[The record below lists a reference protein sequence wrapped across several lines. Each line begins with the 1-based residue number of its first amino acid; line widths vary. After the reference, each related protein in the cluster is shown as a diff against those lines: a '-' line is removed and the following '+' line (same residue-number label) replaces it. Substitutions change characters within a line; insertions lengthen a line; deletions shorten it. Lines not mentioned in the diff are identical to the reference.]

1 MSIDQQIYNT
11 AIKQGF
17 NPVAAKLIAAQAR
30 FESADYNSNVF
41 KLNNNTSGIKFI
53 GQPNSVK
60 GTLSPEGNYYA
71 KFNTVQDSINDKIVR
86 LYNITMGGISP
97 DQLKSSNSAED
108 FANKLKKRNYFGN
121 YSYATPQ
128 GQKEAANYASGLKSK
143 LLKINVIEFIQRN
156 KLALGLGLLLLGGGL
171 YYYFKIFV
179 NVSEKTKRIQCSTVC
194 GATHCRNF
202 SHFCASRIKF

>member
-71 KFNTVQDSINDKIVR
+71 KFNTIQDAINDKIVR
-86 LYNITMGGISP
+86 LYNITMRGVTP
-97 DQLKSSNSAED
+97 QQLKDSTDAND
-108 FANKLKKRNYFGN
+108 FANKLKQRGYFG
-121 YSYATPQ
+121 STAIDYA
-128 GQKEAANYASGLKSK
+128 NGLKAK
-143 LLKINVIEFIQRN
+143 LLRINVLEFVTKN
-156 KLALGLGLLLLGGGL
+156 KLPLTLGIGVILIGAGI
-171 YYYFKIFV
+171 YYKFV
-179 NVSEKTKRIQCSTVC
+179 KK
-194 GATHCRNF
+194 
-202 SHFCASRIKF
+202 